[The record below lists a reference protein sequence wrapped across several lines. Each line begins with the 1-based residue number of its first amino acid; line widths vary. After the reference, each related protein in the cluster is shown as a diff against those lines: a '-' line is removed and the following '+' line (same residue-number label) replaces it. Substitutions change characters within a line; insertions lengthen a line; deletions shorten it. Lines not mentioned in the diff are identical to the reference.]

1 MSTQWKALLM
11 ALGAAVLAT
20 GCGESSNS
28 AGNSPAAPPPPAAK
42 AEPAP
47 PAPAPV
53 AEAPKAVVAEAPKAA
68 EAVKSATQ
76 EAVAQV
82 KDATAAAANA
92 AETKFSDLVTQ
103 VKKLI
108 ADGKGTEAVQTLST
122 GLSNL
127 KLTDS
132 QQKIVDDLKTKAQ
145 DVIAKKGVDAA
156 KSAVGNLLKPKSS
169 N

>member
-1 MSTQWKALLM
+1 MNTQWKALLM
-11 ALGAAVLAT
+11 ALGVSVFAV

-28 AGNSPAAPPPPAAK
+28 AGTSPAAPPPPPAAK

-47 PAPAPV
+47 PAPEAPKV
-53 AEAPKAVVAEAPKAA
+53 IAEEAPKAV

-82 KDATAAAANA
+82 KDAASSAASA
-92 AETKFSDLVTQ
+92 AETGFNDLVAK
-103 VKKLI
+103 VKKLV
-108 ADGKGTEAVQTLST
+108 ADGKGTEAVQTLTT

-127 KLTDS
+127 KLTES
-132 QQKIVDDLKTKAQ
+132 QQKMVDDLKVKAQ
-145 DVIAKKGVDAA
+145 ELITKQGVDSA
-156 KSAVGNLLKPKSS
+156 KQAVGNLLKPKSS